1 MLWRG
6 TSRLAEP
13 AEASGAEEFQ
23 KIQQELDTGGARD
36 VKMGSEIR
44 LERFQA
50 QPIWEIPVDKSVL
63 EVFINDGVT
72 SVTRVEYPG
81 ENDLGVSVFAGNG
94 NATLKSL
101 DAWEMK
107 SIW

>member
-1 MLWRG
+1 M
-6 TSRLAEP
+6 T
-13 AEASGAEEFQ
+13 
-23 KIQQELDTGGARD
+23 
-36 VKMGSEIR
+36 
-44 LERFQA
+44 
-50 QPIWEIPVDKSVL
+50 
-63 EVFINDGVT
+63 VT

-101 DAWEMK
+101 DAWEME